1 MEFRKFRDKYII
13 RLNKGDEV
21 MLAITDLCRKEN
33 IKLGSFVGIGA
44 SNKVT
49 IGLYDT
55 KKKIYHKKT
64 IEEPMEITSIIGNI
78 STFDD
83 EVYLH
88 VHINLCNKDLQVFGG
103 HLNECYISATS
114 EITLNIIDGIVE
126 REYDEETGLNLYKFL

>member
-1 MEFRKFRDKYII
+1 MEFRKFKEKYII

-21 MLAITDLCRKEN
+21 ISSITDLCRKEN
-33 IKLGSFVGIGA
+33 IKLGSFVGLGA
-44 SNKVT
+44 ANKAT

-55 KKKIYHKKT
+55 ENKLYHQT
-64 IEEPMEITSIIGNI
+64 TMEEPMEITSLVGNI

-88 VHINLCNKDLQVFGG
+88 VHINLCNKDMQIFGG
-103 HLNECYISATS
+103 HLNECFISATS
-114 EITLNIIDGIVE
+114 EITLLNIEGKVE

>member
-1 MEFRKFRDKYII
+1 MEFRKFKDKYII

-21 MLAITDLCRKEN
+21 ISSITDLCRKEN
-33 IKLGSFVGIGA
+33 IKLGNFVGLGA
-44 SNKVT
+44 ANKVT

-55 KKKIYHKKT
+55 EEKLYHKKSY
-64 IEEPMEITSIIGNI
+64 EEPMEITSIIGNI

-88 VHINLCNKDLQVFGG
+88 VHITLCNKDMQVFGG

-114 EITLNIIDGIVE
+114 EITLNIIDGKVE